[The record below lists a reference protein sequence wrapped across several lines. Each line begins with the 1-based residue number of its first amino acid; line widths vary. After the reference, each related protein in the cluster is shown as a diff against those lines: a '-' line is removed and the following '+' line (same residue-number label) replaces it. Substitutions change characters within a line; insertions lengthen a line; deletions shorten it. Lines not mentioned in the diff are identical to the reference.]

1 MSEKSLKK
9 NEKIL
14 NHPAECIPMVVIQV
28 NNILNMANLN
38 TVVVGALFCSAAF
51 VSEAVSYMTY
61 AKDISEESRRTGK
74 IFYGFMPLRGMRL
87 VVVRWSMYLLSFC
100 QLLGKSL
107 EMAILIDVGGK
118 ALALS
123 VLGGE
128 MVAYLLYKL
137 VRRDFR
143 YWLPLPQGVSLVT
156 SLIERVVLK
165 VICDFTGFL
174 HARHPKEMGGFY
186 WLMNMV
192 WTQAS
197 VFGAIKLKEEFGRQI
212 EEDAGDWA
220 IKEEDYM
227 TIATV
232 LLLLWFA
239 ALLGLRYGSEK
250 EYRNTFY
257 STMTGKQYCE
267 AMFRSGEDEIKMQ
280 VFDMHSSYSRLLED
294 EIKVWLEENW
304 NDWHTTD
311 RPGWLTDEALNAI
324 PRRLLPGG
332 GGGDGGGDGG
342 RDGGRE
348 GRLGGR
354 EEVEE
359 VVIERNARAT
369 LSQAFFESLKL
380 EQ

>member
-1 MSEKSLKK
+1 MRGHEIISPVTEMIMFQASEVF
-9 NEKIL
+9 
-14 NHPAECIPMVVIQV
+14 AECIPMVVIQV

-61 AKDISEESRRTGK
+61 VKDISEESRRTGK

-143 YWLPLPQGVSLVT
+143 YWLPLPQGVSLAT
-156 SLIERVVLK
+156 SLIERVMVK

-174 HARHPKEMGGFY
+174 QARHPKEMGGFY

-197 VFGAIKLKEEFGRQI
+197 VFGAIKLKEEFGPGTEEEI
-212 EEDAGDWA
+212 EMERVV
-220 IKEEDYM
+220 KEEDYM
-227 TIATV
+227 TFATV
-232 LLLLWFA
+232 LLLFWLV
-239 ALLGLRYGSEK
+239 ALLGLIFGSEK
-250 EYRNTFY
+250 EFRRTFY
-257 STMTGKQYCE
+257 SIMTGKQYNE
-267 AMFRSGEDEIKMQ
+267 ALFRSGEDEIKMQ
-280 VFDMHSSYSRLLED
+280 VFATHSSYNRHFEED
-294 EIKVWLEENW
+294 IKQWLGENW
-304 NDWHTTD
+304 NDWHVS
-311 RPGWLTDEALNAI
+311 RPGWLTGELIGRI
-324 PRRLLPGG
+324 PGRFLPGG
-332 GGGDGGGDGG
+332 EDGDVLGEIEVGEERELFMAGQKG
-342 RDGGRE
+342 RRKSLRGA
-348 GRLGGR
+348 
-354 EEVEE
+354 
-359 VVIERNARAT
+359 IEMAIDYKN
-369 LSQAFFESLKL
+369 L
-380 EQ
+380 E